1 MKVYKDN
8 FITVL
13 VTMLIIIFM
22 GLIGFFIGSFLLSP
36 KTSTSSNKNTYK
48 PKVKYPN
55 GPITLTYWR
64 TIEGVGVFDPILAE
78 YNKLYANVKIE
89 VKDIPLAE
97 YDIKLSEAAKNNSL
111 PDLFMLRSD
120 WVPRYRNYMKSS
132 PNQVFEAEDYKKTFA
147 EVTADDLIYNNEVYA
162 VSYGIPTLGLFY
174 NSDKF
179 SSQGIAEAPSTWQEL
194 LDINSKLIKKE
205 GNGLISSGIA
215 LGTSNISSASSIM
228 PLLMLQNGATMTDS
242 PPTKA
247 TFEKPGTDN
256 YPSSPKALDFYTS
269 FAKPNKSSY
278 SWSDGFGNDIKA
290 FENSKTAMIID
301 YPFRYTQI
309 KNESKNL
316 NFKTAK
322 VPQVNTASPV
332 NYTIYWAE
340 GVSKNTKYPEVA
352 WDFYNFM
359 TSYEIM
365 NIYTSNTLRP
375 ASRLDLAKDQEK
387 DTILGPFAAQ
397 VPTAKSFYKGNNL
410 QTDSAILQMISTAL
424 SGFDPAIAV
433 RAASDSVT
441 KSIQQYPYK

>member
-13 VTMLIIIFM
+13 VTIIIILVM
-22 GLIGFFIGSFLLSP
+22 GLAGFFIGSFILAP
-36 KTSTSSNKNTYK
+36 KTSTKSDKTTYK

-64 TIEGVGVFDPILAE
+64 TIEGVDVFAPILEE
-78 YNKLYANVKIE
+78 YKKLYANVKIE
-89 VKDIPLAE
+89 IKDIPFAE
-97 YDIKLSEAAKNNSL
+97 YDARLADAAKNNNL

-120 WVPRYRNYMKSS
+120 WVPRYRDYMKQS
-132 PNQVFEAEDYKKTFA
+132 PNEVFSTEDYKKIFA
-147 EVTADDLIYNNEVYA
+147 PVTSEDLIYNNEVYA

-179 SSQGIAEAPSTWQEL
+179 SSQGITDPPATWQEL
-194 LDINSKLIKKE
+194 LDINSKLVTRE
-205 GNGLISSGIA
+205 GNGLVNSGIA
-215 LGTSNISSASSIM
+215 LGTANISAASGIM
-228 PLLMLQNGATMTDS
+228 PLLMIQNGATMTDS

-247 TFEKPGTDN
+247 TFEKPGVDN
-256 YPSSPKALDFYTS
+256 YPSSSKALDFYTS

-309 KNESKNL
+309 KNEARNL

-322 VPQVNTASPV
+322 APQVNPNSPV
-332 NYTIYWAE
+332 NYTVYWAE
-340 GVSKNTKYPEVA
+340 GVSKNSKYPEVA

-365 NIYTSNTLRP
+365 NIYTANTLRP
-375 ASRLDLAKDQEK
+375 ASRLDLAKAQEQ

-397 VPTAKSFYKGNNL
+397 VPTAKSYYKGNNA
-410 QTDSAILQMISTAL
+410 QSDAAMLQMISTAL